1 MLILKV
7 LCQKKWNKNPDES
20 YTSKYQKHVAII
32 DVNYCGL
39 KINLVSLWGLNQ
51 IL

>member
-7 LCQKKWNKNPDES
+7 LCQKNEIKIQMSLIQANIKNMLL
-20 YTSKYQKHVAII
+20 AII

-39 KINLVSLWGLNQ
+39 KINLVSL
-51 IL
+51 